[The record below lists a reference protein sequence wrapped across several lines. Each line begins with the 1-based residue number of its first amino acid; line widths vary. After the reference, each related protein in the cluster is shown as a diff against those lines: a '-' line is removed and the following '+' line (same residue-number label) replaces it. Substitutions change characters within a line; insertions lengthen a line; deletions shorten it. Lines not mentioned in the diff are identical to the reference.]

1 MTKDS
6 PGAAKGA
13 MQNRSKTGTPPVVAL
28 TIGDPAGIGPEICLR
43 AVHDPSVRAACVPI
57 IIGDWDILRLVA
69 KRCKLPQPSCIASK
83 SDWEHG
89 RCDGMPDVV
98 DCAAV
103 DARSVQPGKVQK
115 ACAQAAYEYIRTAIQ
130 AALERRIG
138 AVATAPVH
146 KEALKLAKIPY
157 PGHTEIFAA
166 LTKARR
172 ACMMLASDEI
182 TVSFVTTHI
191 GYADVTSKLTKARI
205 VDVIELTADAVARLR
220 AVQPRIVVCGLN
232 PHAGENRLFGYG
244 EEEKYIKPAV
254 ARARSKGLRV
264 EGPISPDAAFL
275 PERRRG
281 VDAFVCM
288 YHDQGH
294 IPFKMLAFDR
304 GVNVTLG
311 LPIVRTSVDHGTA
324 FDIAWSGR
332 ASACSM
338 IEAVLWAARLAAWKK
353 PGRMKTR

>member
-6 PGAAKGA
+6 PGAAKST
-13 MQNRSKTGTPPVVAL
+13 MQDRPKTSTPPVVAL
-28 TIGDPAGIGPEICLR
+28 TMGDPAGIGPEICLR
-43 AVHDPSVRAACVPI
+43 AAHHPSVRAACMPI
-57 IIGDWDILRLVA
+57 IFGDWDILRLVA
-69 KRCKLPQPSCIASK
+69 ERCKLPKPSCVASK
-83 SDWEHG
+83 TDWDHG
-89 RCDGMPDVV
+89 CCDGMPDVV
-98 DCAAV
+98 DCAAL
-103 DARSVQPGKVQK
+103 DGKSVQPGKVQK
-115 ACAQAAYEYIRTAIQ
+115 ACARAAYEYIRTSIQ
-130 AALERRIG
+130 AALEARIA
-138 AVATAPVH
+138 AVATAPIH

-191 GYADVTSKLTKARI
+191 GYAEVTSKLTTARI
-205 VDVIELTADAVARLR
+205 IDVIELTAEAVSRLR
-220 AVQPRIVVCGLN
+220 TVQPRIVVCGLN
-232 PHAGENRLFGYG
+232 PHAGENRLFGCG
-244 EEEKYIKPAV
+244 EEEESIKPAV
-254 ARARSKGLRV
+254 ARARAKGLRV

-275 PERRRG
+275 PERRRD
-281 VDAFVCM
+281 VDAYVCM

-332 ASACSM
+332 ASARSM
-338 IEAVLWAARLAAWKK
+338 IEAVLWAARLATLRK